1 MNIPYNKPYITG
13 NELAYIEAA
22 IKEGTISGDG
32 NYTRK
37 CQQLLQQRYGFKQCL
52 LTTSCTD
59 ALELAALLLG
69 VGPGDEVIVP
79 SYTFVSS
86 ANAFILRGAK
96 VLFADSAADSPNI
109 DPESIRSLIT
119 PNTKVIVVV
128 HYAGIPCDMDAIN
141 ALAKHH
147 GIYVVEDAAHALDA
161 YYKGAPAGALGTMA
175 AFSFHATKNV
185 IAGEGG
191 LLVINDSQ
199 FADRAEVLREKGTNR
214 AAFLR
219 GEIDKYEW
227 VDTGSSF
234 SPSELNAAF
243 LYAQLE
249 QLDVIQKRRLHLWN
263 RYYNGLRMLQ
273 LSQQAQLPMVHDYI
287 KHSAHVFY
295 LVCANADER
304 IALIDHLKSHGI
316 QAVFHYLS
324 LHQSPYYLQQHESV
338 QLPHTQHYAHCLVR
352 LPLYFDLADEQVDY
366 IVGKVLE
373 FYG

>member
-1 MNIPYNKPYITG
+1 MNIPYNKPYISG
-13 NELAYIEAA
+13 NELPYIEAA

-32 NYTRK
+32 SFTRK
-37 CQQLLQQRYGFKQCL
+37 CQQLLQQRYGFKKCL

-86 ANAFILRGAK
+86 ANAFILRGAT
-96 VLFADSAADSPNI
+96 VLFADSSAESPNI

-119 PNTKVIVVV
+119 PKTKVIVVV

-141 ALAKHH
+141 AIAKKY

-161 YYKGAPAGALGTMA
+161 YYKGTPTGALGTMA

-191 LLVINDSQ
+191 MLVINDEQ
-199 FADRAEVLREKGTNR
+199 FAARAEVLREKGTNR

-227 VDTGSSF
+227 IDTGSSF

-243 LYAQLE
+243 LFAQLE
-249 QLDVIQKRRLHLWN
+249 QLDTIQKRRLHLWN
-263 RYYNGLRMLQ
+263 RYYAGLRMLE
-273 LSQQAQLPMVHDYI
+273 LGKQAQLPLVHDYET
-287 KHSAHVFY
+287 HSVRMCSISFAPMPM
-295 LVCANADER
+295 NA
-304 IALIDHLKSHGI
+304 
-316 QAVFHYLS
+316 
-324 LHQSPYYLQQHESV
+324 SP
-338 QLPHTQHYAHCLVR
+338 
-352 LPLYFDLADEQVDY
+352 
-366 IVGKVLE
+366 
-373 FYG
+373 

>member
-1 MNIPYNKPYITG
+1 MNIPYNKPYISG

-22 IKEGTISGDG
+22 IREGAISGDG
-32 NYTRK
+32 SFTHK
-37 CQQLLQQRYGFKQCL
+37 CQQLLQQRYGFKKCL

-86 ANAFILRGAK
+86 ANAFILRGAT
-96 VLFADSAADSPNI
+96 VLFADSSAESPNV
-109 DPESIRSLIT
+109 DAESIRSLIT

-128 HYAGIPCDMDAIN
+128 HYAGIPCDMVAIN
-141 ALAKHH
+141 DIAREY

-161 YYKGAPAGALGTMA
+161 YYKGTPTGALGTLA

-191 LLVINDSQ
+191 MLVINDEQ
-199 FADRAEVLREKGTNR
+199 FAARAEVLREKGTNR

-219 GEIDKYEW
+219 GEIDRYEW
-227 VDTGSSF
+227 VDKGSSF

-243 LYAQLE
+243 LFAQLE
-249 QLDVIQKRRLHLWN
+249 QLDHIQKRRLHLWN
-263 RYYNGLRMLQ
+263 RYYQGLRMLE
-273 LSQQAQLPMVHDYI
+273 LGKMAQLPLVHDYET
-287 KHSAHVFY
+287 HSAHVFY

-304 IALIDHLKSHGI
+304 IALIDHLKSNGI

-324 LHQSPYYLQQHESV
+324 LHQSPYYLQQHAPV
-338 QLPHTQHYAHCLVR
+338 KLPYTQHYAHCLVR
-352 LPLYFDLADEQVDY
+352 LPLYFELTDEQLDY
-366 IVGKVLE
+366 VVGKVLE
-373 FYG
+373 FYA

>member
-1 MNIPYNKPYITG
+1 MSIPYNKPYITG

-32 NYTRK
+32 SFTHK
-37 CQQLLQQRYGFKQCL
+37 CQQLIEQRYGFRQCL

-59 ALELAALLLG
+59 ALELAALLLD

-86 ANAFILRGAK
+86 ANAFILRGAT
-96 VLFADSAADSPNI
+96 VLFADSSAESPNI
-109 DPESIRSLIT
+109 DPGSIRNLIT

-141 ALAKHH
+141 AIAQEY

-161 YYKGAPAGALGTMA
+161 YYKGIPAGALGTLA

-191 LLVINDSQ
+191 MLVINDTQ
-199 FADRAEVLREKGTNR
+199 LAQRAEVLREKGTNR

-227 VDTGSSF
+227 VDKGSSF

-243 LYAQLE
+243 LFAQLE
-249 QLDVIQKRRLHLWN
+249 QLDHIQKRRLHLWN
-263 RYYNGLRMLQ
+263 RYYQGLRMLE
-273 LSQQAQLPMVHDYI
+273 LSKQAQLPMVHSHVQ
-287 KHSAHVFY
+287 HSAHVFY
-295 LVCANADER
+295 LVCANANER
-304 IALIDHLKSHGI
+304 IALIAHLKHNGI

-324 LHQSPYYLQQHESV
+324 LHQSPYYLQQHAPAK
-338 QLPHTQHYAHCLVR
+338 LPHTQHYAYCLVR
-352 LPLYFDLADEQVDY
+352 LPLYFELTDEQLDY
-366 IVGKVLE
+366 VVGKVLE
-373 FYG
+373 FYA